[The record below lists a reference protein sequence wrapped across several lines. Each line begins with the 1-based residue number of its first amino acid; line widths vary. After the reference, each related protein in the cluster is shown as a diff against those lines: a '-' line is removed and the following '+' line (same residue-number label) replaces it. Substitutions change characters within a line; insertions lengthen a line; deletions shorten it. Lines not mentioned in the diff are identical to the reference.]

1 MQHSDSTAAKST
13 QIRSAQIR
21 YLLIQPNIAGITLDN
36 TGEHWDNVIQV
47 ARTTIPDVNDFMFR
61 IDPSV

>member
-1 MQHSDSTAAKST
+1 MQHSDSTAAKGT

-21 YLLIQPNIAGITLDN
+21 YLLIQPNTAGITDN
-36 TGEHWDNVIQV
+36 TGEHWDNVIQA
-47 ARTTIPDVNDFMFR
+47 ARKTIPDVNNFMFR